1 VRKSRTPSPATP
13 PTSMPR
19 ICRPW
24 EHRVDGRA
32 GCILHSRREIVDA
45 GKRADSGGARR
56 IVPRFVHAHD
66 NVPALRIGEGDDLP
80 EQVIAGVC
88 REIAAGRPRIR
99 ATAITRKIS
108 LKFKE
113 LALVD
118 SLSGQLSYVC
128 WSNLIR
134 IFVDHL

>member
-1 VRKSRTPSPATP
+1 
-13 PTSMPR
+13 
-19 ICRPW
+19 
-24 EHRVDGRA
+24 
-32 GCILHSRREIVDA
+32 VDA

-56 IVPRFVHAHD
+56 IVPRLVHADD

-108 LKFKE
+108 LDGLCTK
-113 LALVD
+113 VR
-118 SLSGQLSYVC
+118 QL
-128 WSNLIR
+128 
-134 IFVDHL
+134 